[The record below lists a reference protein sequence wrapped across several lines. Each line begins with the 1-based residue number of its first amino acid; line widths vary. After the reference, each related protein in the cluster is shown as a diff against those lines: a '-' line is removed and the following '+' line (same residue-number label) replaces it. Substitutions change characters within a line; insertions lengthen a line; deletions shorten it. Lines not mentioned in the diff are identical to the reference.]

1 MSFLHSISPELSI
14 HDFQVK
20 WEEKPILSF
29 DMMVPY
35 RFSVS
40 DEELRRRIEAFMDT
54 MDEAYVLQLDI
65 DHGDALGHPTEGV

>member
-1 MSFLHSISPELSI
+1 MLELKNI
-14 HDFQVK
+14 C
-20 WEEKPILSF
+20 
-29 DMMVPY
+29 
-35 RFSVS
+35 FSVS

>member
-1 MSFLHSISPELSI
+1 MT
-14 HDFQVK
+14 
-20 WEEKPILSF
+20 F

-54 MDEAYVLQLDI
+54 MDEVYVLQLDI